1 MVLIA
6 SPLGLLS
13 PALVLAVP
21 LNQKSTAP
29 NQPPV
34 LTAPASINVTEDTE
48 ARVAVGVSDPDV
60 DADFDG
66 MLKLTVQVHN
76 GTVILPTTVG
86 LSFLVGAGG
95 TPGAAGHSLVSFVAS
110 QAHAQDALRALLYR
124 PKLHFHG
131 TDRLN
136 LLVNDQGFTG
146 TGGALSLVSGYG
158 RARSDERQASL
169 RTLPD

>member
-1 MVLIA
+1 MARWRPRLRRGAAARAPLLACLMFLIA
-6 SPLGLLS
+6 GPPGLLP
-13 PALVLAVP
+13 PALVHAVP

-34 LTAPASINVTEDTE
+34 LTAPASINVTEDAE

-66 MLKLTVQVHN
+66 MLKLTLQAHN

-110 QAHAQDALRALLYR
+110 QAHAQGVEQS
-124 PKLHFHG
+124 K
-131 TDRLN
+131 
-136 LLVNDQGFTG
+136 VDQ
-146 TGGALSLVSGYG
+146 S
-158 RARSDERQASL
+158 
-169 RTLPD
+169 